1 MNNVNNTNTMRV
13 THSLAMS
20 QELTGAMICIQ
31 GVALGSSLSLRS
43 DIKVLVG
50 RDASVCD
57 FIVPDPKVSRKHME
71 ITYVGAL
78 NQYRI
83 IDYSSNG
90 TFLQDGRRLSKQQ
103 EYYLPP
109 GTELCFGQGN
119 NRYKLK

>member
-1 MNNVNNTNTMRV
+1 MSNVNNINTMRV

-31 GVALGSSLSLRS
+31 GAALGSMLSLRS
-43 DIKVLVG
+43 DVKVLIG

-57 FIVPDPKVSRKHME
+57 YVVADPRVSRKHME

-78 NQYRI
+78 NQYCVV
-83 IDYSSNG
+83 DCSSNG
-90 TFLQDGRRLSKQQ
+90 TFVQDGKRLSRQK
-103 EYYLPP
+103 EYYLMP